1 MKSSRISTALIIAL
15 VLLWVGE
22 RIADPEGTGRA
33 LFTGLAALLSA
44 GALAA
49 RALLWRRATGERR
62 LVEARLFATTGA
74 VVLGELLY
82 AASTTKGLALL
93 GVTDPAGSKVPAILG
108 VGCAVMI
115 LCALLP
121 LLFMEMSYAS
131 MPSDRSVERRRIDVS
146 AQGGLTVALAIAALF
161 FVGFGMNGWG
171 KKWDLSYFK
180 TTRPSASSLKL
191 VSRLGEPV
199 KVWAWFPKVNE
210 VRDQVMPYLRDV
222 AAASR
227 GKLRIQE
234 VDQALRPKLARE
246 QRVSKNGTLVLEL
259 EGKRE
264 TISIGVELED
274 ARNKLRRLDAEFQKA
289 FLKVTRPGRVL
300 YVTTGHEE
308 RGDPEARDDEAM
320 GTDDWKTV
328 LSELGVTTKNLGIG
342 QGLASAVPDDATA
355 VAVLGP
361 RKPFLP
367 EEARTLGRYVE
378 GGGHLFALV
387 DPEDEHGLGPLL
399 EALGLEMK
407 PGLLVNAQTFIPR
420 DRTPSDQAMVYAN
433 RYSAHPTVTSASRL
447 STRTATIVVRGGALT
462 KRDGARGTVTL
473 TVRTD
478 PRTWLDLD
486 GDYTFDEGPER
497 KESFSFAAA
506 VAFPLGSR
514 GARGA
519 SGDDEPEGRAVVVA
533 DGDFVTD
540 QVLRNLGNV
549 TVVADSLRWLVGE
562 AELPGPPTSEEDVR
576 IEHTR
581 EEDKLWFWGTI
592 AVVPGLVLLGGLGI
606 VRRLRRG
613 GRRS

>member
-1 MKSSRISTALIIAL
+1 MKSSRVSTALLIGL
-15 VLLWVGE
+15 VLLWIGE
-22 RIADPEGTGRA
+22 RIADPEGSGRA
-33 LFTGLAALLSA
+33 LCSGLGALLSA
-44 GALAA
+44 AAIAA
-49 RALLWRRATGERR
+49 RVFLWRRATGQRQ
-62 LVEARLFATTGA
+62 LVEGRLLLATAG
-74 VVLGELLY
+74 VVLGELFY
-82 AASTTKGLALL
+82 AASTARGLALL

-108 VGCAVMI
+108 VGCAVVI
-115 LCALLP
+115 LCSLLP
-121 LLFMEMSYAS
+121 LLFMELSYAS
-131 MPSDRSVERRRIDVS
+131 MPSDPSVERRRIDVS
-146 AQGGLTVALAIAALF
+146 AHGGLTVALAIAALF

-180 TTRPSASSLKL
+180 TTRPSAASLKL
-191 VSRLGEPV
+191 VARLGEPV
-199 KVWAWFPKVNE
+199 KVWVWFPRVNE

-227 GKLRIQE
+227 GKLRLEE

-246 QRVSKNGTLVLEL
+246 QRVSKNGTIVLEL

-264 TISIGVELED
+264 TISMGLDLED
-274 ARNKLRRLDAEFQKA
+274 ARSKLRRLDAEFQKA

-361 RKPFLP
+361 RKAFLP
-367 EEARTLGRYVE
+367 EEARTLARYVE

-387 DPEDEHGLGPLL
+387 DPEDEHGLGSLL
-399 EALGLEMK
+399 EALGLEAK

-420 DRTPSDQAMVYAN
+420 DRTPSDQAMVYSN

-447 STRTATIVVRGGALT
+447 STRTATIVVRGGALA
-462 KRDGARGTVTL
+462 KRDGARGNVTL
-473 TVRTD
+473 AIRTD

-497 KESFSFAAA
+497 KESFAIAAA
-506 VAFPLGSR
+506 VAFPT

-519 SGDDEPEGRAVVVA
+519 DASEGRAFVVA

-549 TVVADSLRWLVGE
+549 TVVADALRWLVGE
-562 AELPGPPTSEEDVR
+562 AELPGPPESEEDVK

-592 AVVPGLVLLGGLGI
+592 AVVPGLVLLGGIGV
-606 VRRLRRG
+606 VRRMRRG
-613 GRRS
+613 GKRP